1 MDEISRSYDS
11 SADDDSISSL
21 ELNTRDE
28 ELEKQKKRKLHL
40 RYSSKNSRVKRIR
53 SSNENEDMEIATRKM
68 VTYNDEDF
76 KQKNISLQPQ
86 DCGLQC
92 KDMSEDCVKHI
103 HHTKSLN
110 ICTVTNGW
118 TPRAKSPL
126 LQDSEVSLIQKRE
139 YNRIPVNGHPFIQ
152 CFGIK
157 NHQKPR
163 RKGQSPIASKS
174 QCLTSCKSCATHTFL
189 KLTHEEMTE
198 MANYVGMDCEFV
210 GIGPRKTNALGRC
223 SIVDHAGQVIF
234 DHFVKPEEPV
244 TDYRTP
250 WSGLRPLNIQ
260 NGIPF
265 LAAREQ
271 IAAIL
276 KNKVVVG
283 HAIHNDFKVL
293 RLSHPPDM
301 IRDTISC
308 KELREMAELGSN
320 SCGLRKLT
328 QALLGRTIQVGEHC
342 SITDARAAMDLFRL
356 VRTVWEPKLKVKFN
370 QRQARKNHQAD
381 QNDDIL
387 LNSYLDDHYWP
398 PELFVE

>member
-1 MDEISRSYDS
+1 MEVGVFVGDDVDDADSKAFVQKRKTQKKGKLKKSQKLIEMDEISYSYDS
-11 SADDDSISSL
+11 SADDDSISL

-53 SSNENEDMEIATRKM
+53 SSDENEDMEIATRKM

-92 KDMSEDCVKHI
+92 KDMSEDCVEHI

-118 TPRAKSPL
+118 TPTAKSPL
-126 LQDSEVSLIQKRE
+126 LQDCKVSLIQKRE

-174 QCLTSCKSCATHTFL
+174 QCLTSCKSCATHTFS
-189 KLTHEEMTE
+189 KVTHEEMTE

-210 GIGPRKTNALGRC
+210 GIGPRKTNALG
-223 SIVDHAGQVIF
+223 
-234 DHFVKPEEPV
+234 
-244 TDYRTP
+244 
-250 WSGLRPLNIQ
+250 
-260 NGIPF
+260 
-265 LAAREQ
+265 
-271 IAAIL
+271 
-276 KNKVVVG
+276 
-283 HAIHNDFKVL
+283 
-293 RLSHPPDM
+293 
-301 IRDTISC
+301 
-308 KELREMAELGSN
+308 
-320 SCGLRKLT
+320 KLT
-328 QALLGRTIQVGEHC
+328 E
-342 SITDARAAMDLFRL
+342 
-356 VRTVWEPKLKVKFN
+356 VKKK
-370 QRQARKNHQAD
+370 KNY
-381 QNDDIL
+381 I
-387 LNSYLDDHYWP
+387 S
-398 PELFVE
+398 